1 MHPIDVLGQMTIEH
15 DYFQYHV
22 MLLLVLPNIISLF
35 ALELITLITAL
46 NDLISILMYFNYKVL
61 CYKKWVIRMKTVLT
75 ENVFASFYQN
85 VKNIIRQFVSSY
97 TIIRPSYHC
106 TRNQYFTH
114 FYVFQSSL
122 IQYMNYRDDKYLD
135 RMKKARALLGPIIFS
150 YSIC

>member
-46 NDLISILMYFNYKVL
+46 NDLISILMYFNYKLL

-75 ENVFASFYQN
+75 ENAFAFFIKMLKIS
-85 VKNIIRQFVSSY
+85 
-97 TIIRPSYHC
+97 
-106 TRNQYFTH
+106 
-114 FYVFQSSL
+114 
-122 IQYMNYRDDKYLD
+122 
-135 RMKKARALLGPIIFS
+135 
-150 YSIC
+150 

>member
-61 CYKKWVIRMKTVLT
+61 LLKH
-75 ENVFASFYQN
+75 SFGILRFMH
-85 VKNIIRQFVSSY
+85 NIIL
-97 TIIRPSYHC
+97 
-106 TRNQYFTH
+106 N
-114 FYVFQSSL
+114 
-122 IQYMNYRDDKYLD
+122 N
-135 RMKKARALLGPIIFS
+135 
-150 YSIC
+150 